1 MSSRT
6 AGGGIFDEVYKK
18 EVFGLL
24 GTEQIK
30 VQPRRLGPFSGL
42 VGRGMQ
48 LGLHSKSQA
57 PYTVAY

>member
-1 MSSRT
+1 MSSGT
-6 AGGGIFDEVYKK
+6 AGGGIFDEVYER
-18 EVFGLL
+18 EVFGLV

-48 LGLHSKSQA
+48 LRLHGKSHE
-57 PYTVAY
+57 PYSAAD